1 MTRNGF
7 LSLGAFLLLAMEV
20 MAAQAS
26 SAESVPD
33 STSSVYRWVD
43 ESGRVQFG
51 DKPPEA
57 ARGLEPVEVSPNV
70 IDFPTPSVS
79 PRTRSSEASSSKP
92 ASTGPISAGSTTD
105 SRCKSYRLRLKH
117 LRSRMRAGYPP
128 SASNQLHDQERRL
141 KDFISEYC

>member
-1 MTRNGF
+1 MRRNGF
-7 LSLGAFLLLAMEV
+7 LSVGAFLLLAMGV
-20 MAAQAS
+20 IAGQAS
-26 SAESVPD
+26 PAESGGE
-33 STSSVYRWVD
+33 SSISVYRWVD

-57 ARGLEPVEVSPNV
+57 ARSLEPVDVSPNV
-70 IDFPTPSVS
+70 IDFPTPAVP
-79 PRTRSSEASSSKP
+79 PRTSGASSSKP

-105 SRCKSYRLRLKH
+105 SRCEGYRLRLKH
-117 LRSRMRAGYPP
+117 LRSRMRAGYAP